1 MKRATQAKEAHGEI
15 ETEHA
20 GYLGAQD
27 TYFVGTMKGVGRI
40 YQQTFI
46 DTYTKVAFAK
56 LYTEKTAITA
66 ADMLNGNVL
75 PWFTEQGI
83 DLLRV
88 LTDRGTEYCGK
99 IENHAYQLYLAIEN
113 IDHSKTKVR
122 SPQTNGICER
132 FHRTMK
138 QEFYDVAFR
147 KKIYNS
153 LEELQIDVEE
163 WLKKYNIFRPH

>member
-66 ADMLNGNVL
+66 ADMLNGTVL

-99 IENHAYQLYLAIEN
+99 IEN
-113 IDHSKTKVR
+113 
-122 SPQTNGICER
+122 QTNYLW
-132 FHRTMK
+132 H
-138 QEFYDVAFR
+138 
-147 KKIYNS
+147 
-153 LEELQIDVEE
+153 
-163 WLKKYNIFRPH
+163 